1 MTCSEGF
8 LDLQQ
13 RGACHYEANRPLSV
27 QPWQVPKS
35 KVYSHEEWE
44 ALHRESAETG
54 KPAALQSPLLEE
66 AVTAEP
72 VVKQEV
78 IMNGKVVKER
88 RGLTLKERLEIC
100 QATERQRLTFCKVRI
115 SLSQPE

>member
-1 MTCSEGF
+1 M
-8 LDLQQ
+8 
-13 RGACHYEANRPLSV
+13 

-44 ALHRESAETG
+44 LLHKDTAEAG
-54 KPAALQSPLLEE
+54 KPTALQSPLLEE
-66 AVTAEP
+66 AVSAEP

-78 IMNGKVVKER
+78 VLNGKILKER

-100 QATERQRLTFCKVRI
+100 QATERQRLTFCKVRK
-115 SLSQPE
+115 QFFF